1 MEMAVLRDRAMCTF
15 VVFALVMLLAGCSA
29 SLDQKLKKYAGRS
42 IDEVVERRGDPDEVT
57 RLHNGGSIVTWKQR
71 WGAYGEN
78 ICTVRFTCD
87 ASGIV
92 QSYSYL
98 NCGLDGSGQG
108 P

>member
-1 MEMAVLRDRAMCTF
+1 MIKQVVLVLAI
-15 VVFALVMLLAGCSA
+15 LLASCST
-29 SLDQKLKKYAGRS
+29 SLDQKLKKSTGLS
-42 IDEVVERRGDPDEVT
+42 IDEVIKRRGNPDEVT
-57 RLHNGGSIVTWKQR
+57 PLRNGGNIYGWKQR
-71 WGAYGEN
+71 WGASGEN

-87 ASGIV
+87 SSGII

>member
-1 MEMAVLRDRAMCTF
+1 MIRSGVLVLAI
-15 VVFALVMLLAGCSA
+15 LLASCST
-29 SLDQKLKKYAGRS
+29 SLDQKLTKYAGCH
-42 IDEVVERRGDPDEVT
+42 IDEVIERRGDPDEVT
-57 RLHNGGSIVTWKQR
+57 PLRNGGNIFGWNQR
-71 WGAYGEN
+71 WGASGEN

-87 ASGIV
+87 PSGII